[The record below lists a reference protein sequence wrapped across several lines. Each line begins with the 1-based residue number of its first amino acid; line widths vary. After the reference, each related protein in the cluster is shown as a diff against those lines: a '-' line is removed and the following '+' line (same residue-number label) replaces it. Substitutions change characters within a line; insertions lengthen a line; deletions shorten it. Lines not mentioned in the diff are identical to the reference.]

1 MEKLLVNVEEITGQ
15 RAVLTYMIQR
25 YRKLSTRTGDV
36 LSFKL
41 GRTEQ
46 VMIAHRGERDL
57 AQLRQRCV
65 ADRAKAGF

>member
-15 RAVLTYMIQR
+15 RAVLTYMIPQ
-25 YRKLSTRTGDV
+25 YRKLPTPTGEV

-57 AQLRQRCV
+57 APLRQRC
-65 ADRAKAGF
+65 AMDRA